1 LPGHITLPLRKTVA
15 LEYLMNSA
23 GRKTA
28 AVVPMPAWRK
38 LLEALE
44 ELEDIRAYDQAK
56 RRKSDSVPLDEA
68 LARINARKAGRC
80 TA

>member
-1 LPGHITLPLRKTVA
+1 MKAVA
-15 LEYLMNSA
+15 LEYLTNRA

-28 AVVPMPAWRK
+28 AVVPMASWRK

-56 RRKSDSVPLDEA
+56 RRKSDPIPLEEA
-68 LARINARKAGRC
+68 LAGLIARKAADVRRKN
-80 TA
+80 